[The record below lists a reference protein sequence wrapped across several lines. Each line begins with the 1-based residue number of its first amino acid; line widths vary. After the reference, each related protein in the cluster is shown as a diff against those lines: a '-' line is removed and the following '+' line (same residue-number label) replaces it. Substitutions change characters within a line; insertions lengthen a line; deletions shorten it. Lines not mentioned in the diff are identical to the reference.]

1 MSTDRSKTHDRSD
14 LDAKTDTGPGPGH
27 GITAHSPAAG
37 EFDHEI
43 NLGGILKTGAAL
55 VAVTAVAMAIVW
67 FLLRGIGTYD
77 KRRDVPLSP
86 IQAASPQ
93 QPPPE
98 PRLQVSPNEDM
109 RLMRAEE
116 DLRLNHA
123 GWVNRPQ
130 GAVSVPIDV
139 AIDVIAA
146 RGVAPQVVGGT
157 GSAANPDQTRM
168 QTGGTPA
175 DAGKPGAT
183 AQNAVPPVP
192 AAPVPA
198 APVPAAPPPR

>member
-1 MSTDRSKTHDRSD
+1 MSTDRSD

-27 GITAHSPAAG
+27 GVTAHSPAAA

-55 VAVTAVAMAIVW
+55 VAVTAVAMVIVW
-67 FLLRGIGTYD
+67 FLLRGIGSFD

-98 PRLQVSPNEDM
+98 PRLETSPSENLR
-109 RLMRAEE
+109 RLRDEE
-116 DLRLNHA
+116 DQSLNHA
-123 GWVNRPQ
+123 SQRQ
-130 GAVSVPIDV
+130 GALRVPIDV

-168 QTGGTPA
+168 QIGGTPA
-175 DAGKPGAT
+175 DVRKPGAT
-183 AQNAVPPVP
+183 VQNAVPP
-192 AAPVPA
+192 APVA
-198 APVPAAPPPR
+198 PAAPPPPL

>member
-1 MSTDRSKTHDRSD
+1 MTATDRSD

-27 GITAHSPAAG
+27 GVTAHSPAAA

-43 NLGGILKTGAAL
+43 NFGDIVKTGAVL
-55 VAVTAVAMAIVW
+55 VAVTAVAMLIVW
-67 FLLRGIGTYD
+67 WVLRGIGTYD

-93 QPPPE
+93 KPPPE
-98 PRLQVSPNEDM
+98 PRLQDNPNEDM

-116 DLRLNHA
+116 DLRLDHA
-123 GWVNRPQ
+123 GWVNRQQ
-130 GAVSVPIDV
+130 GTVSVPIDV

-168 QTGGTPA
+168 QIGGTPA
-175 DAGKPGAT
+175 DVRKPGAT
-183 AQNAVPPVP
+183 VQNAVPANP
-192 AAPVPA
+192 AA
-198 APVPAAPPPR
+198 PAAPPPPPL